1 MAVYRWKTGARA
13 SVSAQVAGE
22 VCAEL
27 ESRGN
32 LTPSALVDAS
42 RPEDAPLHG
51 AFEWDDVIAAKRY
64 RETQA
69 SYIIRSVEVVM
80 QDGGGPVRA
89 FVSLSTDSKHREY
102 SSIDVV
108 LSNADKRKAMLEQ
121 ALADLDAFKRKY
133 EQLTELA
140 GVFAE
145 LEKISK
151 AAA

>member
-1 MAVYRWKTGARA
+1 MAVYRWKTGAHA

-133 EQLTELA
+133 EQLEELA
-140 GVFAE
+140 AIFAAIDG
-145 LEKISK
+145 LE
-151 AAA
+151 AA

>member
-1 MAVYRWKTGARA
+1 MAVYRWKSGAHA
-13 SVSAQVAGE
+13 SVPAQVAGE

-133 EQLTELA
+133 EQLEELA
-140 GVFAE
+140 AIFAAIDG
-145 LEKISK
+145 LE
-151 AAA
+151 AA

>member
-1 MAVYRWKTGARA
+1 MAVYRWKSGAHA
-13 SVSAQVAGE
+13 SVPAQVAGE

-27 ESRGN
+27 ESQGN

-133 EQLTELA
+133 EQLEELA
-140 GVFAE
+140 AIFAAIDG
-145 LEKISK
+145 LE
-151 AAA
+151 AA

>member
-1 MAVYRWKTGARA
+1 MAVYRWKSGAHA
-13 SVSAQVAGE
+13 SVPAQVAGE

-27 ESRGN
+27 ESQGN
-32 LTPSALVDAS
+32 LTPSALVDVS

-102 SSIDVV
+102 SSIDIV

-133 EQLTELA
+133 EQLEELA
-140 GVFAE
+140 AIFAAIDG
-145 LEKISK
+145 LE
-151 AAA
+151 AA